1 MDLGLELL
9 FFFASD
15 EVEEEEGGLFYI
27 SAQDVALVAIVP
39 ICLLATLMGAATK
52 SEKWVEVPP
61 QRLNLSIAP
70 TLDKGFR
77 AALTV
82 NF

>member
-1 MDLGLELL
+1 MENLGPRDEERQ
-9 FFFASD
+9 FFIIG
-15 EVEEEEGGLFYI
+15 VGGAVSL
-27 SAQDVALVAIVP
+27 
-39 ICLLATLMGAATK
+39 CLLSTLIGVATK

-70 TLDKGFR
+70 TLDKGLR